1 LGFIKEKDGLRT
13 IALDRILAL
22 QVLTKSF
29 TLPEDFDARKYF
41 ANAIYLFP
49 PLAIVRVPIVLIFVC

>member
-1 LGFIKEKDGLRT
+1 MRT

-22 QVLTKSF
+22 NVLTKSFF

-49 PLAIVRVPIVLIFVC
+49 PLAVVRVPIVLIFVC